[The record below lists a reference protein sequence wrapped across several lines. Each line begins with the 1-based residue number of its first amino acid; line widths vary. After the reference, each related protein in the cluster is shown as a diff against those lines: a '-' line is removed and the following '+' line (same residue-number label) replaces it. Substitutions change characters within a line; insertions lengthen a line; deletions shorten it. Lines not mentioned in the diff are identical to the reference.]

1 MYAFT
6 YSKPTSI
13 ADAGTAFSN
22 ADDATFMAGGQ
33 TLIPTL
39 KQRLAMPSDVIDLG
53 GIDEMKGICPD
64 GDAIVIGAMTCHADV
79 AASDDVQKMI
89 PALASLAGGI
99 GDPSVRNRGTI
110 GGSVANNDPA
120 ADYPGAVVAL
130 KSKVKTSSREIDG
143 DAFFTGMFETALEE
157 GEMIVAIRFEKPD
170 RAAYVKFPNPA
181 SRYAIVGAFV
191 AVYGDEV
198 RVAVTGAGACV
209 FRAPDMETVLAQN
222 FSADA
227 VKGMSVAADD
237 LNGDL
242 HASPEYRASLVP
254 VMVARAVTAAA

>member
-1 MYAFT
+1 MYAFD
-6 YSKPTSI
+6 YKKPDSV
-13 ADAGTAFSN
+13 ADATTAFGS
-22 ADDATFMAGGQ
+22 ADDPTYMAGGQ

-53 GIDEMKGICPD
+53 GIDELKGICMD
-64 GDAIVIGAMTCHADV
+64 GNSVVIGAMTCHADV
-79 AASDDVQKMI
+79 AASGDVQQHI

-130 KSKVKTSSREIDG
+130 KTTVKTSTREISG
-143 DAFFTGMFETALEE
+143 DEFFTGMFETALDE
-157 GEMIVAIRFEKPD
+157 GEMIVAFTFEQPD
-170 RAAYVKFPNPA
+170 QAAYVKFPNPA

-191 AVYGDEV
+191 AKYGNEV
-198 RVAVTGAGACV
+198 RVAITGAGACV
-209 FRAPDMETVLAQN
+209 FRVPEMEAALSAN

-227 VKGMSVAADD
+227 VKGVSLPADE

-242 HASPEYRASLVP
+242 HATPEYRASLIP
-254 VMVARAVTAAA
+254 VMVARAVSAA